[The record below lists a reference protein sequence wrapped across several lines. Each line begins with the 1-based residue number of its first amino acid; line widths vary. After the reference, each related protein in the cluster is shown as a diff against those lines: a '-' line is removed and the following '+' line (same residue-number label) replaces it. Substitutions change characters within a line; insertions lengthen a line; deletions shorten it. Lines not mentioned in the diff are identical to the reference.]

1 MQCCSSDP
9 VVSTTTQ
16 SILCTFL
23 KKKELQLK
31 KNKLILCISLVTQK
45 VSYKIT
51 TKNNKSRLVKTLR
64 DHNVMFYYRVA
75 NYKSNR
81 KETLPSPG
89 FFDTSQ

>member
-1 MQCCSSDP
+1 MDLVTLTEEILNGKLHFLCS
-9 VVSTTTQ
+9 VAAL
-16 SILCTFL
+16 ILWFL
-23 KKKELQLK
+23 LQLK
-31 KNKLILCISLVTQK
+31 VSLVTQK

-64 DHNVMFYYRVA
+64 DYNVMFYYRVA